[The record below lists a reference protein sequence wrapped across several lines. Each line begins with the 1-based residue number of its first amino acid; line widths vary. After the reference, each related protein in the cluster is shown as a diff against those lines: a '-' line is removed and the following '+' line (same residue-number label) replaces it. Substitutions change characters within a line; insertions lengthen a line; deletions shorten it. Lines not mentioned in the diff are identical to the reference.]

1 MSSRNPSPAKS
12 QIEQLQRDIEK
23 NLMIQM
29 AVSSILRISLEP
41 IPLDEQLHRI
51 LDLIIQLPWL
61 SIDAKGCIF
70 LFDEGPMELVMKA
83 QVNMPAGA
91 LQCCHRVPLG
101 VCLCGHA
108 IEHGELIFTNQVDC
122 RHEILYPSILPHGHY
137 CVPITFGGQRIGLVN
152 LLVRAGHQPQP
163 HDERFLRAVADVLAG
178 VIKRAQVEESLRR
191 SEERFDLAVRGT
203 DAGIWDW
210 DLRSGDLYFS
220 ARWKSMLGYDET
232 EIGDKLSEWE
242 TRLHPDDRD
251 RALATLGDYLEGRS
265 SDYDLEHRLRHKDA
279 SYRWILARGAKV
291 CDHEGRPYRMV
302 GSHLDITERKHVEQ
316 RLLHREASLIAAR
329 QIVRRL
335 LPRGTLHQEGMVV
348 YGASLP
354 ADYVGGDH
362 FDYFTLSDG
371 SVLVIIADVVGHG
384 IDAALL
390 MALTHAWL
398 RSLAGLPLEMG
409 EILSRVNSVLID
421 EAEERFVTLAMLRID
436 PRSRTFVYAN
446 AGHPSGYILNKTGEL
461 KSELKSL
468 SMPLGVEPGTGFP
481 TRGPLSLERGDLV
494 LLITDGAF
502 EARSPEG
509 DLLGIERVVQI
520 VRERIDRPKEEI
532 VRSLHAEICQ
542 FTGSRELLDDVTIV
556 LAEAT

>member
-1 MSSRNPSPAKS
+1 
-12 QIEQLQRDIEK
+12 
-23 NLMIQM
+23 MIQM
-29 AVSSILRISLEP
+29 AISSILRISLEP

-70 LFDEGPMELVMKA
+70 LFDEGSMELVMKA
-83 QVNMPAGA
+83 QVRMPAGA
-91 LQCCHRVPLG
+91 LNSCHRVPLG
-101 VCLCGHA
+101 VCLCGQA
-108 IEHGELIFTNQVDC
+108 IANDELIFTNTFDC

-137 CVPITFGGQRIGLVN
+137 CVPITFGGQRIGLLN
-152 LLVRAGHQPQP
+152 LYVRAGQEPQP

-178 VIKRAQVEESLRR
+178 VIKRAQVEQSLRR

-210 DLRSGDLYFS
+210 DLRSGDIYFS
-220 ARWKSMLGYDET
+220 ARWKSMLGYDEN
-232 EIGDKLSEWE
+232 EIGDKFSEWE

-251 RALATLGDYLEGRS
+251 RALATVGDYLEGRS
-265 SDYDLEHRLRHKDA
+265 SDYELEHRLRHKDG

-316 RLLHREASLIAAR
+316 RLLHREARLIAAR
-329 QIVRRL
+329 QIMRRL
-335 LPRGTLHQEGMVV
+335 LPRGTLRQQGMVV
-348 YGASLP
+348 HGASLP

-362 FDYFTLSDG
+362 YDYFTLSDG
-371 SVLVIIADVVGHG
+371 SILVIIADVVGHD

-398 RSLAGLPLEMG
+398 RSLAGLPIEIG
-409 EILSRVNSVLID
+409 EILSRLNSVLID
-421 EAEERFVTLAMLRID
+421 QTEEDRFVTLAMLRID
-436 PRSRTFVYAN
+436 PRSRTFVYTN
-446 AGHPSGYILNKTGEL
+446 AGHPSGYILSKTGEL
-461 KSELKSL
+461 KSELNSL
-468 SMPLGVEPGTGFP
+468 SLPLGLVPGTEFP
-481 TRGPLSLERGDLV
+481 IRGPLTLERGDLV
-494 LLITDGAF
+494 LLITDGVF

-509 DLLGIERVVQI
+509 DQLGIERVLQI

-532 VRSLHAEICQ
+532 IRSLHAEIRR
-542 FTGSRELLDDVTIV
+542 FTGSGELLDDVTIV